1 MAMVLSTT
9 CQQYFG
15 YIGAVSFYSWK
26 KLEYRFKLSM
36 DPSIGN
42 CTVQPIDGTGFDAKF
57 VDGSNMQ
64 YVRIRTPA
72 EFFYFDKT
80 K

>member
-1 MAMVLSTT
+1 MFFIFT
-9 CQQYFG
+9 
-15 YIGAVSFYSWK
+15 IGISYV
-26 KLEYRFKLSM
+26 M

-80 K
+80 KYAYEGIVSLIFIFAY